1 MIVGSTY
8 FFKDIKGFKSKD
20 IDYLYIIEPEKAVGF
35 KFVKQIS
42 SHNKCEF
49 FVVKQPK
56 EQLITWQLK
65 HGPAMAL
72 GKYFIPEF
80 AKVFDI
86 TIDDLKTLKP
96 LKDKLDDKHKYLVA
110 IYDAYLE
117 NKDFTL
123 TDKQKEAAYYLYK
136 SARTNAKVK

>member
-1 MIVGSTY
+1 MITGSTH
-8 FFKDIKGFKSKD
+8 FFKNIEGFKSKD
-20 IDYLYIIEPEKAVGF
+20 IDYLYIIEPEKAIGF

-42 SHNKCEF
+42 GHNKCEF
-49 FVVKQPK
+49 FIVKQPK
-56 EQLITWQLK
+56 EQLITWDIE
-65 HGPAMAL
+65 HSPAMVLARYL
-72 GKYFIPEF
+72 TPEF
-80 AKVFDI
+80 VKAFNI

-96 LKDKLDDKHKYLVA
+96 LKDRLDDKHKYLGT

-123 TDKQKEAAYYLYK
+123 TDKQREAAYYLYK